1 MVGLSICFGV
11 QITYIQS
18 RTWSM
23 SLLLSLNTTGHILTS
38 HGAQSAHQGDSVIEC
53 CAMPSVHPQ
62 SWCLSSS
69 PASRCHRDLCCS
81 LRFSQYSVAIFTS
94 VLLGLCLAQKIRAPP
109 WAVVNPRR
117 LPSQPS
123 QADVNSLAC
132 LPQECPSYLV
142 LNTGIWRPSR
152 YCYLLL

>member
-1 MVGLSICFGV
+1 ML
-11 QITYIQS
+11 
-18 RTWSM
+18 WS
-23 SLLLSLNTTGHILTS
+23 SDHLHTKPDLEYELAALPEHHRADLNFPWCPVCPSGRLH
-38 HGAQSAHQGDSVIEC
+38 HEC

-62 SWCLSSS
+62 SWRLSSS
-69 PASRCHRDLCCS
+69 PASRDHPDLCCS

-117 LPSQPS
+117 LLSQPS
-123 QADVNSLAC
+123 RADVNSLAC
-132 LPQECPSYLV
+132 LPQECSSSTQV
-142 LNTGIWRPSR
+142 LNTGIWRPSQ

>member
-1 MVGLSICFGV
+1 MGLSLCFGV
-11 QITYIQS
+11 QITYTYIQS

-23 SLLLSLNTTGHILTS
+23 SLLLSLNTAGHILTL
-38 HGAQSAHQGDSVIEC
+38 HGARSAHQGDSIMNAVPWQVRVLGAGACRPRQPVGTIAT
-53 CAMPSVHPQ
+53 CA
-62 SWCLSSS
+62 
-69 PASRCHRDLCCS
+69 
-81 LRFSQYSVAIFTS
+81 VAYVSHSIQWP

-123 QADVNSLAC
+123 RADFNSLAC

-142 LNTGIWRPSR
+142 LNTGIWRPSQ